1 MNISLETSRI
11 NVQSRKSAIIDIH
24 KIKFVFQ
31 VVLITSCL
39 VCIIKV
45 PIWINIFGITVSR
58 LLILSWAEFR
68 IILTFTELIL
78 LLQFIS

>member
-11 NVQSRKSAIIDIH
+11 NVQNRKSAIIYIH